1 MRRGEPN
8 EFITSSAQTV
18 FARKLIRIVLTEDIP
33 VILIRGRALL
43 IVEGQQLAH
52 ARVQYVNDTLL
63 IDPRIDS
70 DNNVSRTM
78 PTH

>member
-1 MRRGEPN
+1 MN
-8 EFITSSAQTV
+8 KLMSASD
-18 FARKLIRIVLTEDIP
+18 K
-33 VILIRGRALL
+33 
-43 IVEGQQLAH
+43 LAH